1 MTLEILLAHPAVQAM
16 GRALLHFIWEG
27 WLLALFLWIV
37 KTIAPSSAARFRYA
51 AASLI
56 MLMMPIALIVTATWN
71 SRSEPRRVG
80 PAPRFSMQAP
90 AARPEQVVYYAPT
103 SAPHAGIAGWVV
115 CIWITGVLLVSAR
128 AAGGWMG
135 VRKLKRGA
143 NPAGAELED
152 VVRRL
157 KGRLRV
163 SAPVRLCTSAM
174 VRVPTAIGWLR
185 PCILLPV
192 TALTGLSEAQ
202 LAAIIAHELAHIR
215 RHDYIVNLLQMAV
228 ETVLFYHPAVW
239 WTGRQMRLEREYC
252 CDDMAAGVCGS
263 AFEYASALAEMEQ
276 IRDRIPAP
284 ALAATGG
291 DLLGRIRRVL
301 GREDHPSRPLGGMAA
316 AALALS
322 MAGATAMV
330 SLYAAPQEAPAFEV
344 ASIKRDVSGERGGM
358 FTCVPNCH
366 LERMTLRDLVV
377 FAYRVHDFQ
386 VTGGPGWI
394 DSDRYNIDAK
404 GEGPPSFSQEYVT
417 LQYRRLQTLLRDRFH
432 LTIHRE
438 TKELPVYE
446 LTVAKGGPKLQTPNC
461 VQREAGDFTIAP
473 GKYCGLMGGAMAA
486 GRLQASSTNMANLA
500 NFLSSMLSR
509 TVVDKTGIA
518 GEFDFQLT
526 FTPDTPAV
534 PSPDAA
540 GPRPAGGAAAADLGP
555 DIFAAMQEQLGLKL
569 ESAKGPVEILVID
582 SVERPSEN

>member
-1 MTLEILLAHPAVQAM
+1 MTLEILLAHPAVQAL
-16 GRALLHFIWEG
+16 GRALLHFIWQG
-27 WLLALFLWIV
+27 SLLALFLWIV
-37 KTIAPSSAARFRYA
+37 KTTAPSSAARLRYA

-71 SRSEPRRVG
+71 SRSEPGRAG
-80 PAPRFSMQAP
+80 PAPRFSMQAS
-90 AARPEQVVYYAPT
+90 AHTPEQAVYYAPT
-103 SAPHAGIAGWVV
+103 SAPQAGILGWVV
-115 CIWITGVLLVSAR
+115 CIWMTGVLLLSAR
-128 AAGGWMG
+128 VAGGWIG

-143 NPAGAELED
+143 SPAGPELED
-152 VVRRL
+152 IVRRL
-157 KGRLRV
+157 KRRLRV
-163 SAPVRLCTSAM
+163 SAPVRLCISAA

-185 PCILLPV
+185 PYILLPV

-202 LAAIIAHELAHIR
+202 ITAILAHELAHIR
-215 RHDYIVNLLQMAV
+215 RHDYIVNLLQTAV

-239 WTGRQMRLEREYC
+239 WVGRQMRLEREHC
-252 CDDMAAGVCGS
+252 CDDIAVAICGS
-263 AFEYASALAEMEQ
+263 AFEYASALAELEQ

-301 GREDHPSRPLGGMAA
+301 GREDHTSRSLGGIAA

-322 MAGATAMV
+322 IATAIV
-330 SLYAAPQEAPAFEV
+330 SLYAAPQEAPPAFEV
-344 ASIKRDVSGERGGM
+344 ASIKRDVSGEPGGM

-366 LERMTLRDLVV
+366 LERMTLRDLVI

-404 GEGPPSFSQEYVT
+404 GEGPPSFNQGYVT
-417 LQYRRLQTLLRDRFH
+417 LQYRRLQTLLRDRFN
-432 LTIHRE
+432 LAIHRE

-461 VQREAGDFTIAP
+461 VQREPGDFTIAP
-473 GKYCGLMGGAMAA
+473 GKYCGLMGGSMAA
-486 GRLQASSTNMANLA
+486 GRLQASSTTMANLA
-500 NFLSSMLSR
+500 NFLSTMLSR
-509 TVVDKTGIA
+509 TVVDKTGIT

-526 FTPDTPAV
+526 FTPDTSAV
-534 PSPDAA
+534 PSPDVA

-555 DIFAAMQEQLGLKL
+555 DIFTAMREQLGLKL
-569 ESAKGPVEILVID
+569 ESAKGPVQVLIID
-582 SVERPSEN
+582 HVERPSEN